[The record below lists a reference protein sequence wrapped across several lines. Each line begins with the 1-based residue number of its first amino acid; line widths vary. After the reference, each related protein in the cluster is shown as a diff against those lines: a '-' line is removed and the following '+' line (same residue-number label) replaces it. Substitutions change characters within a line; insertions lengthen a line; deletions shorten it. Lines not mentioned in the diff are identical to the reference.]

1 MVNVEIFGLI
11 GAVLTVIA
19 YYPQARHIMREHC
32 VGGIS
37 TKTWLIW
44 LMATVLILIYAITAR
59 DRIFILLETANIIAI
74 ISILIL
80 IRIYGNRVCH
90 SSEGIFKKKSRNQ
103 GGRRR

>member
-1 MVNVEIFGLI
+1 MVNIEILGLI

-19 YYPQARHIMREHC
+19 YLPQARHIMKEHC

-44 LMATVLILIYAITAR
+44 LIATVLILIYAITVR
-59 DRIFILLETANIIAI
+59 NRIFILLETANIIAI

-80 IRIYGNRVCH
+80 IKIYGKRVCH
-90 SSEGIFKKKSRNQ
+90 STEGLPR
-103 GGRRR
+103 